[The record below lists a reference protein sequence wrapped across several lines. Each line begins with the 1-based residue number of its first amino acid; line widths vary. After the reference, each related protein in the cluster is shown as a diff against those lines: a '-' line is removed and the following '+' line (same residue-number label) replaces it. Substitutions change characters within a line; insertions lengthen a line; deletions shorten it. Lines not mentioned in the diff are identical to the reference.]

1 MLKIILK
8 LSIFITGLLI
18 ITGCGGT
25 TAAISKHAANTQNV
39 SQLATKASVDK
50 KIIITANGEKFQAT
64 LEQNSLTE
72 KLIKS
77 LPRTISMTPLAG
89 SNQIYGDEPITVKS
103 NLQQGMKKGTLAYC
117 QYGYLILF
125 YADQPASH
133 TSSYV
138 KVGEITSNLDKLEEL
153 SKGGS
158 VRIEAVQ
165 DAISVTI
172 NGREVR
178 GQLNSTPEAKAF
190 QTMLP
195 LKIKMTGFGGREY
208 YGPIEKKLEVVSA
221 GRLNF
226 ANGDITYC
234 PTNNTVAIFYAQ
246 TNRPDLTMKVYTI
259 GKITDDLSLFHDLNA
274 EETVVFKME

>member
-18 ITGCGGT
+18 ITGCGGK
-25 TAAISKHAANTQNV
+25 TAAISKPAANTKNV
-39 SQLATKASVDK
+39 SQLATKAS
-50 KIIITANGEKFQAT
+50 I
-64 LEQNSLTE
+64 
-72 KLIKS
+72 
-77 LPRTISMTPLAG
+77 
-89 SNQIYGDEPITVKS
+89 
-103 NLQQGMKKGTLAYC
+103 
-117 QYGYLILF
+117 
-125 YADQPASH
+125 
-133 TSSYV
+133 
-138 KVGEITSNLDKLEEL
+138 
-153 SKGGS
+153 
-158 VRIEAVQ
+158 Q

-172 NGREVR
+172 NGRKVR

-226 ANGDITYC
+226 VNGDITYC

-246 TNRPDLTMKVYTI
+246 TDRPDLTMKVYTI

-274 EETVVFKME
+274 EETMVFKME